1 MTSQVLWFSTR
12 GAGIVSLL
20 LFTVVMCLG
29 ILTVL
34 RWQTDQWPRFLTA
47 ELHRNL
53 ALLSVL
59 FLGVHI
65 VTAVIDPFTSLGL
78 IAAVVP
84 FASSYR
90 PLWVGLGVISI
101 DLAAAVLLT
110 SLIRPWIGQRAWR
123 LVHWAAYGSWPLAI
137 LHSIGS
143 GSDATAPWMLAIDGL
158 CIVAVAV
165 AVLWRLASG
174 HTNRA
179 ELTGVAVGSAVVR
192 PTVAR
197 RRDDPPR
204 RRS

>member
-1 MTSQVLWFSTR
+1 MISQILWFTTR

-20 LFTVVMCLG
+20 LFTVVVCLG

-34 RWQTDQWPRFLTA
+34 RWQTDRWPRFLTV

-59 FLGVHI
+59 FLGIHI
-65 VTAVIDPFTSLGL
+65 VTAVIDPFTNLGL
-78 IAAVVP
+78 IAALVP

-101 DLAAAVLLT
+101 DLGAAVLLT

-137 LHSIGS
+137 AHSIGA
-143 GSDATAPWMLAIDGL
+143 GSDATAPWMLAIDVL
-158 CIVAVAV
+158 CIGAVAISV
-165 AVLWRLASG
+165 VWRLQSA
-174 HTNRA
+174 HTNRS
-179 ELTGVAVGSAVVR
+179 ELVGIADGSFVVQPALAR
-192 PTVAR
+192 PR
-197 RRDDPPR
+197 NEPSG